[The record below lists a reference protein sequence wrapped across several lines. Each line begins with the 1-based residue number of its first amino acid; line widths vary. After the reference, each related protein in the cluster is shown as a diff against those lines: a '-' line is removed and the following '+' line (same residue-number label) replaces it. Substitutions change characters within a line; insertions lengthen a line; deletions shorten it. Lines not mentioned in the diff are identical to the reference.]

1 MPGALTSKGCNACR
15 KAKKKCDELQPCSRC
30 QRLQIPCEG
39 SGQQRYKFQHADS
52 SQPVQP
58 RSRRRRSAVAVPGP
72 KIAQQLPTD
81 ALLSC
86 FISTLQIH
94 DVRYAITYYG
104 LFLHDLPRRL
114 GQSAALDASVKSL
127 VTSYPYFHKVHG
139 RDFPQEVLVD
149 YGRSLRVLRE
159 TLSDPRACH
168 SPDTLCAI
176 YLISVCQSWMGN
188 SSINHGEA
196 IAHLLRNINVKE
208 CTGKFEREL
217 IAILAVPLDGIDLL
231 GRRGITPGT
240 SPTVLSSK
248 GPRSSMSLISISMLP
263 EFMRNPDAHLP
274 AITSLYFQLREDAQK
289 TRSFLDQLAAEKVT
303 TSSPLVPGPRARYQ
317 TAYVMMASLAL
328 VANALMR
335 IFDPGNAMLMNEAA
349 YFCDA
354 IVDEA
359 HLASCYRPLGSAY
372 AALCL
377 VVALST
383 ADDPQRIARIESIL
397 GDYQS
402 DFRDVRWGGRAAWL
416 RQLFTEHRMRVAL
429 GRDVQPEVVSDLGV
443 CCIM

>member
-217 IAILAVPLDGIDLL
+217 IAILAVPLILEGISNPRIRMESTFW

-248 GPRSSMSLISISMLP
+248 GPPVIDV
-263 EFMRNPDAHLP
+263 PDINLHAPRVH
-274 AITSLYFQLREDAQK
+274 AQPRRPP
-289 TRSFLDQLAAEKVT
+289 TRDYQFLAAEKVT